1 MLKQQS
7 VYSCSKEPLPSRAE
21 MERDLK
27 HRLTDV
33 TDLLASLNIA
43 VGFLVSIGGDPEMNI
58 LRFMSDTLKMK
69 QPHIAAMVAFTVF

>member
-1 MLKQQS
+1 L
-7 VYSCSKEPLPSRAE
+7 KEPLPSQAE
-21 MERDLK
+21 MERELK

-69 QPHIAAMVAFTVF
+69 QQNIAAMASCSSF